1 LTSEPL
7 TAVSAIICAPLGRDA
22 QILSHITESQNIPSR
37 VVKSLCEIPREE
49 GAEAAFLLAS
59 EEAFTTHGVAALK
72 QLLRDQEPWSDLPV
86 ILLSTGGAIQSPP
99 TSRAL
104 QELIDVGNLYVVER
118 PARKA
123 TLGAVLRV
131 AFNARRRQ
139 FQARDLI
146 LQERVAKQQL
156 EKTLGDLRNAQE
168 AQRLLIE
175 IVNSSEDAI
184 ISKNLDGVVTSW
196 NGGAERLFGYSR
208 AEAVGQSITLIIPA
222 ERLSEEAAILQK
234 IRRGEAVEHFETIRQ
249 RKDKTLVDI
258 SVSISPIRNADGAVV
273 GASKVARNIS
283 QRKRSEEAVR
293 ESERRFRD
301 LAERLDTEVKLR
313 TADLQKRSEEVE
325 RQAQELRAL
334 SVRLMTT
341 QDEVRRYVARELHD
355 SAGQTLTALGMSL
368 GSLVRNIKTQ
378 APGLDAEAEELRS
391 MLSQLHGEIRTAS
404 YLLHP
409 PLLDEAGL
417 RAAVGEYVDG
427 LAARSGLSIDLQ
439 LDEEIERLS
448 PELELVIFRVIQ
460 ESLTNVVRHSGS
472 KRAAVRIARNSEGI
486 VVEVRDFGHGMP
498 PDRLA
503 AIRSQGSGVGIRGM
517 RERVR
522 HFGGEMIIDS
532 DTGGTTIRLS
542 FPIRACQ

>member
-1 LTSEPL
+1 MTLEPS
-7 TAVSAIICAPLGRDA
+7 TGKAIICAPLGRDA
-22 QILSHITESQNIPSR
+22 QILSRITESQNISSR
-37 VVKSLCEIPREE
+37 VVNSLAEIRRDE

-59 EEAFTTHGVAALK
+59 EEAFTKQGVAALIRT
-72 QLLRDQEPWSDLPV
+72 LREQEPWSDLPV
-86 ILLSTGGAIQSPP
+86 ILLSTGGAVQSPV
-99 TSRAL
+99 TNHAL
-104 QELIDVGNLYVVER
+104 QELIDVANIYVVER

-123 TLGAVLRV
+123 TLGAVLKV
-131 AFNARRRQ
+131 AANARRRQ

-146 LQERVAKQQL
+146 RQELAAKQQL
-156 EKTLGDLRNAQE
+156 QDTLVDLRNTQE
-168 AQRLLIE
+168 AQRLLVE

-184 ISKNLDGVVTSW
+184 ISTNLDGTVTSW
-196 NGGAERLFGYSR
+196 NAGAERLYGYAS
-208 AEAVGQSITLIIPA
+208 AEAVGQPITLIIPA
-222 ERLSEEAAILQK
+222 ERRSEEAAILQK
-234 IRRGEAVEHFETIRQ
+234 IRKGEAVQHFETVRQ
-249 RKDKTLVDI
+249 RKDRTLVDI
-258 SVSISPIRNADGAVV
+258 SLSISPVRDADGTVV
-273 GASKVARNIS
+273 GASKVGRNIS

-293 ESERRFRD
+293 ESERRYRD

-313 TADLQKRSEEVE
+313 TADLQKRTEEVE

-355 SAGQTLTALGMSL
+355 SAGQTLTALGMSV
-368 GSLVRNIKTQ
+368 GSLVRNMKTQ
-378 APGLDAEAEELRS
+378 APELSAEAEELRS

-417 RAAVGEYVDG
+417 RAAVTEYVDG
-427 LAARSGLSIDLQ
+427 LAARGGLSTELQ
-439 LDEEIERLS
+439 LDSEIERLS

-472 KRAAVRIARNSEGI
+472 KLAAIRIARNGEGI
-486 VVEVRDFGHGMP
+486 VVEVRDFGHGMSA
-498 PDRLA
+498 DRLA

-522 HFGGEMIIDS
+522 HFGGEMTIDS
-532 DTGGTTIRLS
+532 DANGTTIRLS
-542 FPIRACQ
+542 FPICV